1 MAVSYLYSI
10 LFIGDEVDACLHS
23 GISALSQDLFLQ
35 SVDICG
41 KNSKLAKHNY
51 MKESSLYSCFYNN

>member
-1 MAVSYLYSI
+1 MALSYLYSI

-23 GISALSQDLFLQ
+23 GISAFSQDLFLQ

-41 KNSKLAKHNY
+41 KNSKLAKQLH
-51 MKESSLYSCFYNN
+51 EGEQLIQLFL